1 MSRRQRKMKR
11 LQTKR
16 ILENPAGIFGP
27 GGSLKDFLSTF
38 PSIRPKGK
46 AIGGTISDKNLGKYM
61 EQGSGSLSKKDT
73 ALLKNM
79 YKNELSKYMK
89 RNDGGIARKT
99 RVF

>member
-38 PSIRPKGK
+38 PSIRPKK
-46 AIGGTISDKNLGKYM
+46 RAMGGTM
-61 EQGSGSLSKKDT
+61 TT
-73 ALLKNM
+73 A
-79 YKNELSKYMK
+79 KYMK
-89 RNDGGIARKT
+89 RNDGGIASKT
-99 RVF
+99 RMF